1 MQFLTE
7 ETIRGFIDTGARLS
21 RLNLI
26 AGAAGNMSVRL
37 PNGDGVAITARG
49 SDLAR
54 LRTGDIVVIRSDGGG
69 IEGGGKPSSELQMH
83 QSIYDARPDIDAIIH
98 THSIYATVVAALREN
113 IPAFIDELTF
123 TLGGEIKTAEY
134 AKPGSEELGENVARA
149 LGDRSAALLANHGA
163 VGIGSSLEEALNVC
177 DLIERAA
184 QMYVFAKALGGPK
197 LIPADAVERQYAAFL
212 KKRAKKV

>member
-7 ETIRGFIDTGARLS
+7 KTISGFIDTGAKLS
-21 RLNLI
+21 QLNLI

-37 PNGDGVAITARG
+37 PNGHGVAITARG

-54 LRTGDIVVIRSDGGG
+54 LRTADIVTVRFDDGGF
-69 IEGGGKPSSELQMH
+69 EGEGKPSSELQMH

-123 TLGGEIKTAEY
+123 MLGGEIKTAEY
-134 AKPGSEELGENVARA
+134 AKPGSEELGANVVHA

-163 VGIGSSLEEALNVC
+163 VGIGSTLEEALNVC

-184 QMYVFAKALGGPK
+184 QMYVFARALGGPK
-197 LIPADAVERQYAAFL
+197 LIPADAIERQYAAFL
-212 KKRAKKV
+212 KKHAKKI